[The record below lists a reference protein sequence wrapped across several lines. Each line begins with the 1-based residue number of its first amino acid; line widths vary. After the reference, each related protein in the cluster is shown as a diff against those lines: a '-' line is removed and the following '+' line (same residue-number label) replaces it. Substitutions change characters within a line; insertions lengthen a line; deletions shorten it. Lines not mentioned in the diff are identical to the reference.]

1 MIVVDGGRPSLKQV
15 PISLINHRMEHQHNH
30 HHPTD
35 QPHDCHT
42 PPAGADSHDQ
52 HAGHSVAMFR
62 DKFWWSLILTIPVIL
77 YSGMVQEW
85 LGFTMPVFPGSAL
98 LPFVLG
104 SIVFFYG
111 GLVFI
116 NGAIGELKHRRPGMM
131 TLISLAILSAY
142 LYSLATTFWLVG
154 TEFFWELSTLIV
166 VMLFGH
172 WMEMKSVASAQGALG
187 ELAKLLPDV
196 AELISGENIAVSQLK
211 VGDIVLVRPGAKIPA
226 DGRIH
231 EGESSV
237 DESMI
242 TGESTAVSKVVGD
255 TVIAGTV
262 NGGGSLRITV
272 TQIGNDTAL
281 AGIMRLVA
289 DAQKSKSKAQIL
301 ADRAAFYL
309 TIIAILAGGAT
320 LSGWLLAG
328 AGLAFALERMVT
340 VLVIACPHA
349 LGLAVPLVTSIS
361 TTIGARHGLLV
372 RQRMALES
380 ARNIDVVLFDKTG
393 TLTEGRHGVVDVWPQ
408 LNYSE
413 DALLALAATVEADS
427 EHIIGRA
434 IVKEATHRQIN
445 LLSATNFQ
453 ALAGAGV
460 TAEIDSKKIAVGGP
474 QLLAQLKLSLTE
486 PLQTQSSQAGAQGK
500 TVVYVV
506 ADNQVIGGIALADVI
521 RPQSKLAVEQLTQQG
536 VRVAMLTGDS
546 HAVAEYVANQLGIK
560 EFFAEVLPANK
571 VEQVKR
577 LQADGSKVA
586 MVGDGINDAPALT
599 QANLGIAIGAGTDVA
614 IESAGIILM
623 KNNPLDIPKITK
635 LSQATYIKMI
645 ENLVWATGYNV
656 VAIPLAAGVLAG
668 WGIILAPAVGAVLMS
683 ISTIVVAINAQLL
696 RRLKLG

>member
-1 MIVVDGGRPSLKQV
+1 
-15 PISLINHRMEHQHNH
+15 MEHQHH
-30 HHPTD
+30 HQAD
-35 QPHDCHT
+35 QSHHDCHT
-42 PPAGADSHDQ
+42 SPVESDSHDQ
-52 HAGHSVAMFR
+52 HAGHSVASFR
-62 DKFWWSLILTIPVIL
+62 DKFWWSLILTVPIVL
-77 YSGMVQEW
+77 YSAMIQEW
-85 LGFTMPVFPGSAL
+85 LGITMPVFSGSAV
-98 LPFVLG
+98 LPLVLG
-104 SIVFFYG
+104 SLVFFYG

-116 NGAIGELKHRRPGMM
+116 SGAIRELKHRRPGMM
-131 TLISLAILSAY
+131 TLIALAIISAY
-142 LYSLATTFWLVG
+142 VYSVATTFWITG
-154 TEFFWELSTLIV
+154 TEFFWELATLIV

-196 AELISGENIAVSQLK
+196 AKLVSGENIAVSQLK
-211 VGDIVLVRPGAKIPA
+211 VGDVVLVRPGAKIPA
-226 DGRIH
+226 DGKIC

-237 DESMI
+237 DESMV
-242 TGESTAVSKVVGD
+242 TGESTAVSKVVGEI
-255 TVIAGTV
+255 VIAGTV
-262 NGGGSLRITV
+262 NGSGSLRITV

-289 DAQKSKSKAQIL
+289 EAQKSKSKAQIL

-309 TIIAILAGGAT
+309 TIIAILAGGGT
-320 LSGWLLAG
+320 LGGWLMAG
-328 AGLAFALERMVT
+328 AGIAFALERMVT

-361 TTIGARHGLLV
+361 TTIGARNGLLV

-393 TLTEGRHGVVDVWPQ
+393 TLTEGRHGVVDILPQ
-408 LNYSE
+408 LGYS
-413 DALLALAATVEADS
+413 DDQLLALAATVEADS

-434 IVKEATHRQIN
+434 IVQEAINRQIS
-445 LLSATNFQ
+445 LLSATHFK

-460 TAEIDSKKIAVGGP
+460 TAEIESKKVAVGGP

-486 PLQTQSSQAGAQGK
+486 PLQTQSSQAGTQGK

-506 ADNQVIGGIALADVI
+506 ADDQVIGGIALADVI

-546 HAVAEYVANQLGIK
+546 HAVAKYVANQLGIT

-599 QANLGIAIGAGTDVA
+599 QADLGIAIGAGTDVA

-635 LSQATYIKMI
+635 LSHATYIKMI

-668 WGIILAPAVGAVLMS
+668 WGIILSPAIGAVLMS
-683 ISTIVVAINAQLL
+683 VSTIVVAINAQLL
-696 RRLKLG
+696 RRLKLD